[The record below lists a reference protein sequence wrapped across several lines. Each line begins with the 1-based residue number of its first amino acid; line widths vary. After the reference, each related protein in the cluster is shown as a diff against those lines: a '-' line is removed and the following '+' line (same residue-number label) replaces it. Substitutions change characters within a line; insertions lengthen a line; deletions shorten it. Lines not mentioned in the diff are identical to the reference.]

1 MTSILKSEN
10 CEPLAVSVKKGCA
23 IIDSG
28 PTRLY
33 ELINS
38 GEIESYR
45 DGKSRKV
52 VVASLKA
59 YVERQIAAEALKP
72 RVGWTDRAT
81 KVRIGKKRVASRA
94 GRRAG

>member
-1 MTSILKSEN
+1 MTSIEKSET
-10 CEPLAVSVKKGCA
+10 CKPFAVSVKKGCA
-23 IIDSG
+23 LIDNG

-52 VVASLKA
+52 VVASLEA
-59 YVERQIAAEALKP
+59 YVARQIAAEPSKP
-72 RVGWTDRAT
+72 SSEWTRRAT
-81 KVRIGKKRVASRA
+81 QARAATKQKIGS
-94 GRRAG
+94 

>member
-1 MTSILKSEN
+1 MTSILKSEG
-10 CEPLAVSVKKGCA
+10 CKPLAVSVKKGCA
-23 IIDSG
+23 LIDNG

-52 VVASLKA
+52 VVASLEA
-59 YVERQIAAEALKP
+59 YVARQIAAEATKP
-72 RVGWTDRAT
+72 SPEWTHRAT
-81 KVRIGKKRVASRA
+81 QARAAKQKIGS
-94 GRRAG
+94 